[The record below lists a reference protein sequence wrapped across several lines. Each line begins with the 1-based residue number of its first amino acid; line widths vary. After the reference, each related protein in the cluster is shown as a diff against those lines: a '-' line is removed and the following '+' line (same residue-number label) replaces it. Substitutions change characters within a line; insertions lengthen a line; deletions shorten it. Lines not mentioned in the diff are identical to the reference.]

1 VGQPAAGSAANCNGK
16 FTVRSEAYLDKTK
29 PRAGGPRHDQGFRH
43 EPQLAG
49 RLTTVAAKWL
59 SHGILDQHA
68 LSRLAGAGPVQEPT
82 MTGALAKARETT
94 LDPCIPP
101 KRS

>member
-1 VGQPAAGSAANCNGK
+1 MIKGFGTS
-16 FTVRSEAYLDKTK
+16 RSS
-29 PRAGGPRHDQGFRH
+29 RAVW
-43 EPQLAG
+43 
-49 RLTTVAAKWL
+49 TTVAAKWL